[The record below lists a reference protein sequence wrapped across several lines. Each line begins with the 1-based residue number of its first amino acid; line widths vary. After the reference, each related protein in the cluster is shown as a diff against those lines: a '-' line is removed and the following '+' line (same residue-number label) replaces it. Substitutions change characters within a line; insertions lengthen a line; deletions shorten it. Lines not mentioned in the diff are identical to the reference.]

1 MMTEELKSTDNII
14 IGAVVGTFTGSL
26 LVLIF
31 LVSLVLLWFLRKH
44 NLEKQAHQLRQPERE
59 GEVSSSDREDRPAT
73 PEYVEFDS
81 DTALEMKSNAAYA
94 STALQI
100 STEENVAYVSTKSGH
115 YEDYRIDYDY
125 I

>member
-1 MMTEELKSTDNII
+1 MVTEELKSTDNII
-14 IGAVVGTFTGSL
+14 IGAVVGTFAGSL
-26 LVLIF
+26 SVLTF
-31 LVSLVLLWFLRKH
+31 LVSLVLLWFLRKRS
-44 NLEKQAHQLRQPERE
+44 LEKQARQLRQPRRD
-59 GEVSSSDREDRPAT
+59 VEDRPAT

-94 STALQI
+94 STTHQI

-115 YEDYRIDYDY
+115 YEDYQIDYDY